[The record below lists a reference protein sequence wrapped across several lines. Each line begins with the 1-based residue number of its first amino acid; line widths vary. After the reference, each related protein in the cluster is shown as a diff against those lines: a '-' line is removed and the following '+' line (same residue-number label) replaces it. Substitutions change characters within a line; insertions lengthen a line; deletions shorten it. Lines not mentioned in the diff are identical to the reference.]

1 MRPEATWRRWRA
13 RYSKALA
20 AVLVTSVV
28 TGVTATPSAADS
40 RRWAAI
46 DAFVEERFDATG
58 TPGAAL
64 TVIEGGQV
72 VHERGF
78 GEDSRGRAVTPD
90 TPFLWGSVAKPLTG
104 LAVLQLTEAGAVH
117 LDAPVRTYLP
127 WFRLADKDVS
137 DRITVRHLLTNTSS
151 IPTSATTEVGDR
163 YDNSPGA
170 LSKAVR
176 DLSEISPEG
185 EPGESYAYSS
195 AGYAVLGALVEEVSG
210 RPFGSYLH
218 EKILDPLGM
227 KHAVASER
235 DFSREQVPPG
245 HRFVFDDPA
254 RFDAP
259 YDTSGTPGAHMGGT
273 ARDLSRLV
281 LAELGGGQLEGR
293 RVLSAKGIA
302 ESQRGQVD
310 SDADR
315 FGLGWSVGTLEDTNE
330 RMVWKSGSLP
340 GHDAMI
346 VMLPDSGR
354 AVIVL
359 QNAFHLLRAQ
369 EFHDAAIGTA
379 QLLSGAEPRSTP
391 TDPLATLLPWAMV
404 VLAGLLALCV
414 VAPALRFLATRRAAA
429 WARSRRR
436 IVLNALASAAG
447 SLALA
452 ALLWWVLPS
461 ALGGSIDSALLWLP
475 DVGWAA
481 IGVVALALV
490 LAVERLLLGVVDV
503 RRGRGPTERR
513 QAGTQATRRAPSVPS
528 RADNS
533 GQAQPPE
540 TRPPKPPNGK
550 AQARRPLVAQA
561 PVIPKLRVA
570 PP

>member
-1 MRPEATWRRWRA
+1 MRMRPEAKWRRWRA
-13 RYSKALA
+13 RCSRALGAVLA
-20 AVLVTSVV
+20 ASAVA
-28 TGVTATPSAADS
+28 GVTATPSTAAAS
-40 RRWAAI
+40 GRWAAI

-64 TVIEGGQV
+64 VVIEGGQV
-72 VHERGF
+72 VHDRGF
-78 GEDSRGRAVTPD
+78 GKDGRGRSVTPD

-104 LAVLQLTEAGAVH
+104 LAVLQLAEAGRVR
-117 LDAPVRTYLP
+117 LDAPVRRYLP

-163 YDNSPGA
+163 YDNTPGA
-170 LSKAVR
+170 LTKAVR
-176 DLSEISPEG
+176 DLSGISPEG

-210 RPFGSYLH
+210 RPFGPYLH
-218 EKILDPLGM
+218 EKILGPLGM
-227 KHAVASER
+227 EHAVVSER
-235 DFSREQVPPG
+235 DFAREQVPPG
-245 HRFVFDDPA
+245 HRFVFDDPV

-259 YDTSGTPGAHMGGT
+259 YDTSGTPAAHMGGS
-273 ARDLSRLV
+273 ARDLSRFV

-310 SDADR
+310 SDVDR
-315 FGLGWSVGTLEDTNE
+315 FGLGWSVGTLEGTNE

-346 VMLPDSGR
+346 VMLPDSDR

-379 QLLSGAEPRSTP
+379 QLLSGADPRSTS
-391 TDPLATLLPWAMV
+391 TDPLATLLPWTVV

-414 VAPALRFLATRRAAA
+414 AAPALRFLATRRAAA
-429 WARSRRR
+429 QARSRRR
-436 IVLNALASAAG
+436 IVLNTLASVAG

-461 ALGGSIDSALLWLP
+461 AFGGSIDSALLWLP
-475 DVGWAA
+475 DVGWAVV
-481 IGVVALALV
+481 GVVALALV
-490 LAVERLLLGVVDV
+490 LAVERLVLGVVDLRP
-503 RRGRGPTERR
+503 RRDEGRPTADKPEPEPH
-513 QAGTQATRRAPSVPS
+513 AGAAP
-528 RADNS
+528 RTL
-533 GQAQPPE
+533 G
-540 TRPPKPPNGK
+540 
-550 AQARRPLVAQA
+550 
-561 PVIPKLRVA
+561 
-570 PP
+570 